1 MNAQR
6 RKALA
11 KVIGMLS
18 DARNLLEEIQQEE
31 QEAFDGMPEN
41 LQSSE
46 RGEKL
51 EDNAMVMDDIVC
63 SIEEH
68 ESELDEIINA

>member
-11 KVIGMLS
+11 KVNGMLA

-51 EDNAMVMDDIVC
+51 EENASLMEEITYALEEYESTLDDI
-63 SIEEH
+63 
-68 ESELDEIINA
+68 ING